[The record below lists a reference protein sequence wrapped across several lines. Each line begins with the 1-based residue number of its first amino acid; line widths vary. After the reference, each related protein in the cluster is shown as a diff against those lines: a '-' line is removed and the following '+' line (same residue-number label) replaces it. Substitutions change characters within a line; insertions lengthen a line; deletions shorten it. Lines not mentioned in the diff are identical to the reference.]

1 MKKDKAHFVA
11 FVGVMSALI
20 FVLFMLEGAL
30 QSGLGMTALI
40 FTLPLSIS
48 LSIYDGWKQ
57 SFLGGT
63 ILGVVSCVF
72 CLVFSSAFILYA
84 NPMISVLPR
93 IFIGVTAYWTYR
105 GLTALLK
112 NLKNVFVKDTLPLCV
127 AGAVGSF
134 TNTALYLG
142 AIFIWKDWLGDS
154 AYATLSGFVAT
165 LSLIYFCVEIVACI
179 LLVPVYVKVLKK
191 ISHTLIEKP
200 QKFENT
206 EKV

>member
-105 GLTALLK
+105 GLTALFK

-134 TNTALYLG
+134 TDR
-142 AIFIWKDWLGDS
+142 KS
-154 AYATLSGFVAT
+154 V
-165 LSLIYFCVEIVACI
+165 V
-179 LLVPVYVKVLKK
+179 
-191 ISHTLIEKP
+191 
-200 QKFENT
+200 
-206 EKV
+206 

>member
-93 IFIGVTAYWTYR
+93 IFI
-105 GLTALLK
+105 
-112 NLKNVFVKDTLPLCV
+112 
-127 AGAVGSF
+127 
-134 TNTALYLG
+134 
-142 AIFIWKDWLGDS
+142 
-154 AYATLSGFVAT
+154 
-165 LSLIYFCVEIVACI
+165 EIGRAHV
-179 LLVPVYVKVLKK
+179 
-191 ISHTLIEKP
+191 
-200 QKFENT
+200 
-206 EKV
+206 